1 MKLDKGT
8 ILPLLIF
15 ISSFLLILQGCGELS
30 GSDAEETL
38 ISGQVTEES
47 NGSAIT
53 GAIVEITS
61 PADLRQTITSDSL
74 GNFTFAVE
82 VDSAIDVTV
91 RAERQGF
98 NSVTTTFR
106 LAPAA
111 DILDLSLALPRE
123 NDSGGGGG
131 DGDDGV
137 GGESG
142 GAAAIILANITEQ
155 SINIAETGGVVNS
168 AFTFEVQDSAGR
180 TIDLSKAVDVNFS
193 IVAGPD
199 GGESLTPPVVRTNA
213 NGQATSNLFS
223 GNAAGTVKIQAQV
236 VRDDIGLT
244 IQSKPIVIAIHGGFP
259 DFDHFSLAP
268 EKYNF
273 EGYSINNVRNPISVI
288 VGDKFSNPVKPG
300 TPVYFR
306 TTGGTIQGS
315 GATDDDGQITVD
327 LIAAEPRPDD
337 TITGSGGR
345 PGYAT
350 VTAITQDENDNDIE
364 KSINVVF
371 STSGAD
377 ISATPTTFDLD
388 PNGGA
393 SFNYTVTD
401 LNGNPMAAGT
411 QIAIEG
417 GEGIEITGDTD
428 ITLGNHL
435 FPGPGATEFSFSI
448 RDTDDES
455 NDPAD
460 LTIKITV
467 TSPSGNVTTYS
478 GISGT
483 RRKAPGM

>member
-1 MKLDKGT
+1 MKTNYNIITLLLAG
-8 ILPLLIF
+8 ILSVSIY
-15 ISSFLLILQGCGELS
+15 GCGELS

-38 ISGQVTEES
+38 ISGQVAEQS
-47 NGSAIT
+47 SGSAIQ
-53 GAIVEITS
+53 GAIVRITS
-61 PADLRQTITSDSL
+61 PAPLSQTITSDSL
-74 GNFTFAVE
+74 GNFTFSVE
-82 VDSAIDVTV
+82 LDSAVSVTV
-91 RAERQGF
+91 TAEKQGF
-98 NSVTTTFR
+98 NLATTTFT
-106 LAPAA
+106 LAPGT
-111 DILDLSLALPRE
+111 DVLDLGFTLQAE
-123 NDSGGGGG
+123 GDTGGG
-131 DGDDGV
+131 DGDGQGGV

-142 GAAAIILANITEQ
+142 GAAAIILSGITEE
-155 SINIAETGGVVNS
+155 SINIEESGGIVNS

-199 GGESLTPPVVRTNA
+199 GGESLTPEVVRTNS
-213 NGQATSNLFS
+213 NGTATSNLFS

-236 VRDDIGLT
+236 VRDDVGLT

-300 TPVYFR
+300 TPVYFK
-306 TTGGTIQGS
+306 TTGGVIQGS
-315 GATDDDGQITVD
+315 GATNDDGEVTVD
-327 LIAAEPRPDD
+327 LISGDPRPTDA
-337 TITGSGGR
+337 ITGSGGR

-350 VTAITQDENDNDIE
+350 VTAMTQDENDNDIE
-364 KSINVVF
+364 KSLNIVF
-371 STSGAD
+371 STSGAS
-377 ISATPTTFDLD
+377 ISANPTTFDLA

-393 SFNYTVTD
+393 SFSYTVTD

-411 QIAIEG
+411 EISVSG
-417 GEGIEITGDTD
+417 GEGIEVTGDTD
-428 ITLGNHL
+428 FTLGNHL

-448 RDTDDES
+448 RDTDEET

-460 LTIKITV
+460 LTLKITV

-483 RRKAPGM
+483 RRKVAGN

>member
-1 MKLDKGT
+1 MKT
-8 ILPLLIF
+8 SYSIIF
-15 ISSFLLILQGCGELS
+15 FLLISSLAFLFHGCGELS
-30 GSDAEETL
+30 GSDSEETL
-38 ISGQVTEES
+38 ISGQVIEQS
-47 NGSAIT
+47 NGSAII

-61 PADLRQTITSDSL
+61 PAALRQTITSDSL
-74 GNFTFAVE
+74 GNFTFSVE

-98 NSVTTTFR
+98 DPVTTTFR
-106 LAPAA
+106 LAPGA
-111 DILDLSLALPRE
+111 DILDLGLALRNQ
-123 NDSGGGGG
+123 NDSGGGDGGG
-131 DGDDGV
+131 DEGV

-142 GAAAIILANITEQ
+142 GAAAIILTNITEP
-155 SINIAETGGVVNS
+155 SINIAETGGIVNS
-168 AFTFEVQDSAGR
+168 AFTFELQDSAGR
-180 TIDLSKAVDVNFS
+180 SIDLSKAVDVDFT
-193 IVAGPD
+193 IVSGPG
-199 GGESLTPPVVRTNA
+199 GGESLTPPVVRTNSD
-213 NGQATSNLFS
+213 GRATSNLFS

-236 VRDDIGLT
+236 VRDDVDLT

-268 EKYNF
+268 EKYNY
-273 EGYSINNVRNPISVI
+273 EAYNTNNVRNPISVI

-300 TPVYFR
+300 TPVYFN

-327 LIAAEPRPDD
+327 LISGDPRPTDA
-337 TITGSGGR
+337 ITGSGGR

-350 VTAITQDENDNDIE
+350 VTAMTQDENDNMIE
-364 KSINVVF
+364 KSINIVF
-371 STSGAD
+371 STREAI

-393 SFNYTVTD
+393 SFSYTVTD

-411 QIAIEG
+411 QIAISG
-417 GEGIEITGDTD
+417 GEGMEITGDTD
-428 ITLGNHL
+428 FTLGNHL

-448 RDTDDES
+448 RDTDEES

-460 LTIKITV
+460 LTLQITV
-467 TSPSGNVTTYS
+467 TTPSGNTTTYS
-478 GISGT
+478 EISGI

>member
-1 MKLDKGT
+1 MKPTQSIIFLVF
-8 ILPLLIF
+8 LCSLSLLIH
-15 ISSFLLILQGCGELS
+15 GCGELS

-38 ISGQVTEES
+38 ISGQVTEQS

-61 PADLRQTITSDSL
+61 PAALRQTITSDSL
-74 GNFTFAVE
+74 GNFTFSTE
-82 VDSAIDVTV
+82 LDSAINVTV
-91 RAERQGF
+91 RAEKQGF
-98 NSVTTTFR
+98 NTVTTTFR
-106 LAPAA
+106 LAPGT
-111 DILDLSLALPRE
+111 DILDLSLNLQSQSA
-123 NDSGGGGG
+123 GGGG
-131 DGDDGV
+131 DDGIDDGGV

-142 GAAAIILANITEQ
+142 GAAAIILTSISEQ
-155 SINIAETGGVVNS
+155 AINIAETGGVVNS

-180 TIDLSKAVDVNFS
+180 SIDLNKAVDVNFS

-213 NGQATSNLFS
+213 SGQATSNLFS

-236 VRDDIGLT
+236 VRDDVGLT

-300 TPVYFR
+300 TPVYFN

-315 GATDDDGQITVD
+315 GATDEDGQVTVD
-327 LIAAEPRPDD
+327 LIAAEPRPNDA
-337 TITGSGGR
+337 ITGSGGR

-350 VTAITQDENDNDIE
+350 VTAMTQDENDNDIE
-364 KSINVVF
+364 KSINIVF
-371 STSGAD
+371 STSGAS
-377 ISATPTTFDLD
+377 ISATPTTFDLQ
-388 PNGGA
+388 PNGGET
-393 SFNYTVTD
+393 FNYTVTD

-411 QIAIEG
+411 TISITG
-417 GEGIEITGDTD
+417 GDGIEVTGDTD
-428 ITLGNHL
+428 FTLGNHL
-435 FPGPGATEFSFSI
+435 FPGPGATDFSFSI
-448 RDTDDES
+448 RDTDEES
-455 NDPAD
+455 DDPAD
-460 LTIKITV
+460 LTLKITV

-483 RRKAPGM
+483 RRKAPGI

>member
-1 MKLDKGT
+1 MKIKHSTTLLALVCALSLT
-8 ILPLLIF
+8 IY
-15 ISSFLLILQGCGELS
+15 GCGNLS
-30 GSDAEETL
+30 GSDAEETI
-38 ISGQVTEES
+38 ISGQVAEEG
-47 NGSAIT
+47 NGSAVQ
-53 GAIVEITS
+53 GAIVRITS
-61 PADLRQTITSDSL
+61 PAALGQTVTSDSL
-74 GNFTFAVE
+74 GNFTFSIE
-82 VDSAIDVTV
+82 IDSTISVTIS
-91 RAERQGF
+91 AEKQGF
-98 NSVTTTFR
+98 TLETTTFS
-106 LAPAA
+106 LAPGT
-111 DILDLSLALPRE
+111 DVQNLSLSLQAE
-123 NDSGGGGG
+123 GSNGGG
-131 DGDDGV
+131 DDDGEGV

-142 GAAAIILANITEQ
+142 GAAAIILTGITEEA
-155 SINIAETGGVVNS
+155 INIAETGGIVNS

-180 TIDLSKAVDVNFS
+180 TIDLSKAVDVNFT
-193 IVAGPD
+193 IVAGPG
-199 GGESLTPPVVRTNA
+199 GGESLNPEVVRTNS
-213 NGQATSNLFS
+213 NGNATSNLFS

-236 VRDDIGLT
+236 VRDDVGLT

-300 TPVYFR
+300 TPVYFK
-306 TTGGTIQGS
+306 TTGGVIQGS
-315 GATDDDGQITVD
+315 GATNDDGEVTVD
-327 LIAAEPRPDD
+327 LISGDPRPSDD
-337 TITGSGGR
+337 ISGSGGR

-364 KSINVVF
+364 KSLNIVF
-371 STSGAD
+371 STSGAS
-377 ISATPTTFDLD
+377 ISASPTSFDLD

-393 SFNYTVTD
+393 SFDYTVTD

-411 QIAIEG
+411 EISISA

-435 FPGPGATEFSFSI
+435 FPGSGATDFSFSI
-448 RDTDDES
+448 RDTDEES

-467 TSPSGNVTTYS
+467 TTPSGNVTTYS

-483 RRKAPGM
+483 RRKVAGN

>member
-1 MKLDKGT
+1 MKIKYNT
-8 ILPLLIF
+8 TLLTLVCAL
-15 ISSFLLILQGCGELS
+15 SLALYGCGNLS

-38 ISGQVTEES
+38 ISGQVSEQGS
-47 NGSAIT
+47 GSAVQ
-53 GAIVEITS
+53 GAIVRITS
-61 PADLRQTITSDSL
+61 PAALSQTVTSDSL
-74 GNFTFAVE
+74 GNFTFAIE
-82 VDSAIDVTV
+82 LDSTISVTIT
-91 RAERQGF
+91 AEKQGF
-98 NSVTTTFR
+98 NLQTTTFS
-106 LAPAA
+106 LAPGN
-111 DILDLSLALPRE
+111 DVQNLSLSLQAE
-123 NDSGGGGG
+123 GDNGGGED
-131 DGDDGV
+131 DGEGV

-142 GAAAIILANITEQ
+142 GAAAIILTGISEET
-155 SINIAETGGVVNS
+155 INIAESGGIVNS

-180 TIDLSKAVDVNFS
+180 TIDLSKAVDVNFT
-193 IVAGPD
+193 IVAGPG
-199 GGESLTPPVVRTNA
+199 GGESLTPEVVRTNSS
-213 NGQATSNLFS
+213 GKATSNLFS

-236 VRDDIGLT
+236 VRDDVGLT

-268 EKYNF
+268 EKFNF

-300 TPVYFR
+300 TPVYFK
-306 TTGGTIQGS
+306 TTGGVIQGS
-315 GATDDDGQITVD
+315 GATNEDGEVTVD
-327 LIAAEPRPDD
+327 LISGDPRPSDA
-337 TITGSGGR
+337 ITGSGGR

-364 KSINVVF
+364 KSLNIVF
-371 STSGAD
+371 STSGAS
-377 ISATPTTFDLD
+377 ISASPTTFNLD

-393 SFNYTVTD
+393 SFDYTVTD

-411 QIAIEG
+411 EISISG

-435 FPGPGATEFSFSI
+435 FPGAGATEFSFSI
-448 RDTDDES
+448 RDTDEDS

-483 RRKAPGM
+483 RRKVAGN